1 MNISEE
7 QYALVARMN
16 VMDDPLFQK
25 IAEDPEVCEEI
36 LRILLHKPQLK
47 IVANQT
53 QRYLRNLNAHSVI
66 LDLLCQDDTG
76 SLYNVEVQK
85 SDNDDHQ
92 KRVRFHISNMDTSF
106 VEKGGKYEDLPDVY
120 TVFISSFDLFHE
132 NCTAY
137 HIQRAIQET
146 GTPVHNGIHEI
157 YVNTA
162 VDDGTDTARLMQYFA
177 NTGSNGDPLF
187 PKLTARVR
195 FFKQEQKGVF
205 EMLSVFDEY
214 AEQKVQEAEKTT
226 ANNLLK
232 EGLSIDFIAKVL
244 PSLSVDV
251 IKQLKQ
257 QLPQA

>member
-76 SLYNVEVQK
+76 SC
-85 SDNDDHQ
+85 
-92 KRVRFHISNMDTSF
+92 
-106 VEKGGKYEDLPDVY
+106 
-120 TVFISSFDLFHE
+120 E
-132 NCTAY
+132 N
-137 HIQRAIQET
+137 
-146 GTPVHNGIHEI
+146 
-157 YVNTA
+157 
-162 VDDGTDTARLMQYFA
+162 
-177 NTGSNGDPLF
+177 PLF

-195 FFKQEQKGVF
+195 FFKQEQEGVF
-205 EMLSVFDEY
+205 EMMSVFDEY
-214 AEQKVQEAEKTT
+214 AEEKVQEAEKTT